1 MIIKNKLRL
10 PREFVLNSQNIKYIQ
25 SSLTKRPINSHDKF
39 IKRCFR
45 YFLKI
50 FHVYKLIKK
59 IKYLM
64 QSRNIKALFVKNIEL
79 WYATYML
86 LKNHTDIIKVQLK
99 MRRGSI
105 LSGDYQFERL
115 NEIEQLIRKFGPVSI
130 LEYGSGTSSAMFSK
144 LAGDKI
150 FFQTT
155 DELKWWLEKLFDSLP
170 NSLKLKVNAILAK
183 TKVDKVESELVI
195 SYDTAHDRYFDF
207 IYVDGPYNEG
217 PKILSSERLVEVKDP
232 HGKHLPNYDT
242 ELLWENGVYPKIIVI
257 DGRRSTVRRLI
268 LKGVKHYRIYLK
280 SAYSRPLKEDVNYY
294 LFHTILIRKDVII

>member
-25 SSLTKRPINSHDKF
+25 SSLHKRPISSYDSF

-50 FHVYKLIKK
+50 FHVYELIKK
-59 IKYLM
+59 PKYLIL
-64 QSRNIKALFVKNIEL
+64 SRNIKALFVKNIEQ
-79 WYATYML
+79 WYALYML

-105 LSGDYQFERL
+105 LSGAYQCERL
-115 NEIEQLIRKFGPVSI
+115 NEIEQIIRKFGPDSI
-130 LEYGSGTSSAMFSK
+130 LEYGSATSSAMFAK

-150 FFQTT
+150 YFQTT

-170 NSLKLKVNAILAK
+170 HSLKLKVNAILAK
-183 TKVDKVESELVI
+183 TKVDKVEFELVI

-217 PKILSSERLVEVKDP
+217 PKILSSERLAEVKDP
-232 HGKHLPNYDT
+232 SGYLPNYDT
-242 ELLWENGVYPKIIVI
+242 ELLWENGIYPKIIVI

-268 LKGVKHYRIYLK
+268 LKGVKHYKIYLK
-280 SAYSRPLKEDVNYY
+280 SAYSRGLKNDVIYY
-294 LFHTILIRKDVII
+294 LYHTILIRKDVII